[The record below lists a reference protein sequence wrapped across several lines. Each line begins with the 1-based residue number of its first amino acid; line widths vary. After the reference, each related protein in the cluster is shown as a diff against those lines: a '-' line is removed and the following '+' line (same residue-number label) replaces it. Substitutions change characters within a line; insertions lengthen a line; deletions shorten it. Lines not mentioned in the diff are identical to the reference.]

1 MILSVL
7 FNGLLHET
15 GKRGQD
21 VDGWIDLFVVELPID
36 EDLPFCDVSSQ
47 IGNGVSDVVVLNET
61 SCTGI
66 ERIGIWVIEP
76 LRPCT
81 LPALSYIVERSV

>member
-1 MILSVL
+1 M
-7 FNGLLHET
+7 
-15 GKRGQD
+15 
-21 VDGWIDLFVVELPID
+21 ELPID
-36 EDLPFCDVSSQ
+36 EDLSLGDVSSQ
-47 IGNGVSDVVVLNET
+47 IWNGMGDVIVLGEANG
-61 SCTGI
+61 TGI